1 MLIKTFFT
9 RLALFSALLLPVTV
23 SNATGLSSP
32 KIAEALSINVPEIN
46 TNGMFVVKVSST
58 LDDTSLQNSVFEL
71 FRNFNGGRFERVESL
86 PRYSSIS
93 QIVKEQ
99 GRYGY
104 KAVIR
109 VQNDMGSSVYTTN
122 TVSYVDVQLRNYGLI
137 KKSKPNNTDNTKL
150 ISSVGF

>member
-9 RLALFSALLLPVTV
+9 RLALFSVLLLPITV
-23 SNATGLSSP
+23 SNATGLSNP
-32 KIAEALSINVPEIN
+32 KIADALSINVPEVN

-71 FRNFNGGRFERVESL
+71 FRNFNGGRFERVDSL

-93 QIVKEQ
+93 QIVKKQ

-109 VQNDMGSSVYTTN
+109 VQGDMGNSVYTTN

-137 KKSKPNNTDNTKL
+137 KKSNPSEADDSKL
-150 ISSVGF
+150 VTTLSL

>member
-1 MLIKTFFT
+1 MLIKAFFT
-9 RLALFSALLLPVTV
+9 RLALFSALLLPLTV
-23 SNATGLSSP
+23 NNATGLPSP
-32 KIAEALSINVPEIN
+32 KIADALSINVPEVN

-93 QIVKEQ
+93 QIVNKQ

-109 VQNDMGSSVYTTN
+109 VRNEMGNSVYTTN
-122 TVSYVDVQLRNYGLI
+122 TVSYVNVQLRNYGLI
-137 KKSKPNNTDNTKL
+137 EKSKPSDDDSPKL
-150 ISSVGF
+150 VSSATF

>member
-23 SNATGLSSP
+23 SNATGLSNS
-32 KIAEALSINVPEIN
+32 KAVDALSINVPEIN

-58 LDDTSLQNSVFEL
+58 LDDTTLQNSVFEL
-71 FRNFNGGRFERVESL
+71 FRNFNGGHFERVESL

-93 QIVKEQ
+93 QIVNKQ

-109 VQNDMGSSVYTTN
+109 VQNDIGSSVYTTN

-137 KKSKPNNTDNTKL
+137 EKSKPTEVDTSKL
-150 ISSVGF
+150 VTSLTF